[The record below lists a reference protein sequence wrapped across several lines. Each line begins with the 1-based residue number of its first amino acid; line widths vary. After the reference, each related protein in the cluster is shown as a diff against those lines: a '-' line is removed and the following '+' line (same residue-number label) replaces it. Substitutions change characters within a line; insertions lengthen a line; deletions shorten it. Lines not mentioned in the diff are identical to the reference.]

1 MNLLNLH
8 VYHVING
15 INVAILIFTGMHL
28 FTCISFDIFF
38 YFETRKKIYTCT
50 FHRKPGMTIVS
61 CITPHV
67 RIQNIIKTRSF
78 RGVLPLCAHQG
89 SALDTLGASRRP
101 QYLLPFFEYS
111 KLKPSYATAC
121 VSTS

>member
-1 MNLLNLH
+1 MNLFNLH

-50 FHRKPGMTIVS
+50 FHCKPGMIIVS
-61 CITPHV
+61 CITPRADPKYHKN
-67 RIQNIIKTRSF
+67 QE
-78 RGVLPLCAHQG
+78 LP
-89 SALDTLGASRRP
+89 GASPLMRP
-101 QYLLPFFEYS
+101 PGFCPGHAGG
-111 KLKPSYATAC
+111 LKEAPIPPTIF
-121 VSTS
+121 